1 MRYNS
6 LSQLAF
12 GMHREAGRS
21 GGSASIS
28 LSNVR
33 GALSSTLKYGWGP
46 PSAEFSSI
54 ARFAQDFGFEY
65 LSLTMHNGH
74 PVCNFWLMP
83 DGGN

>member
-21 GGSASIS
+21 GGAASIS

-33 GALSSTLKYGWGP
+33 GALRCTLKYGWGP
-46 PSAEFSSI
+46 PIAESRSI

-65 LSLTMHNGH
+65 LSLTERNGH
-74 PVCNFWLMP
+74 PTCNFWLMP
-83 DGGN
+83 DN